1 MRIGAIIN
9 FLLLAIFSITLFVFS
24 IFVLV
29 DGRKMEK
36 EYETL
41 KESIKNEQAYYEK
54 YLIELDITAYEK
66 KMLAIQFKNDI
77 YVYITFVCYASPDNP
92 NLEPETVEW
101 IIKNNERCKEK
112 WVPENTIRPE
122 VVEVFKKWSDF
133 KNPIDRRLKEL
144 NSKFY
149 SSLVTEWKLDV
160 LFVNQLTF
168 ISFLGLVISAAYYY
182 IIQHRKKHPGR
193 PPNSKRKL

>member
-92 NLEPETVEW
+92 NLEPETVE
-101 IIKNNERCKEK
+101 
-112 WVPENTIRPE
+112 
-122 VVEVFKKWSDF
+122 
-133 KNPIDRRLKEL
+133 
-144 NSKFY
+144 
-149 SSLVTEWKLDV
+149 
-160 LFVNQLTF
+160 
-168 ISFLGLVISAAYYY
+168 
-182 IIQHRKKHPGR
+182 
-193 PPNSKRKL
+193 